1 MKYQLTKQQLETAAK
16 NSLSI
21 AGICRELN
29 IRPTG
34 GNYKTIHYYLNLY
47 NIDTSHFT
55 GQGWN
60 TGNRRKSTA
69 KAISIYDILSG
80 KVEYRSSYKL
90 KNRILKEHIKEYRCE
105 NCGNTE
111 WQGQKIPL
119 ELHHINGNNMDNR
132 LENLQL
138 LCPNCHALTDN
149 YRGSNTHSSILSE
162 KRNKEYSEQ
171 KQTLINNDIINKV
184 NNKNICKKHNLKE
197 KRYCQFCGKELNKK
211 TAKYC
216 SQECFHKAYGSKRP
230 SLTELLNKFKELKS
244 YLQVGKYY
252 GVSDNAVRK
261 WVNFY
266 QLKNL
271 INEQTKRKT

>member
-1 MKYQLTKQQLETAAK
+1 MKYQLTKQQLEAAAK

-29 IRPTG
+29 IRPAG
-34 GNYKTIHYYLNLY
+34 GNYKTIHYYLTLY

-90 KNRILKEHIKEYRCE
+90 KNRLLKEHLKEYRCE

-149 YRGSNTHSSILSE
+149 YRGNNSISVLSE
-162 KRNKEYSEQ
+162 KRTEEYNKYREFLSDSNKE
-171 KQTLINNDIINKV
+171 
-184 NNKNICKKHNLKE
+184 NICGTQKKKE
-197 KRYCQFCGKELNKK
+197 PKYCKYCGKELYKRSN
-211 TAKYC
+211 TYC
-216 SQECFHKAYGSKRP
+216 SQECFHKAYGNKRP
-230 SLTELLNKFKELKS
+230 TETELLEKFKELKS
-244 YLQVGKYY
+244 YLKVGKYY
-252 GVSDNAVRK
+252 GVSDNAIRK
-261 WVNFY
+261 WVDFY
-266 QLKNL
+266 QIKNL
-271 INEQTKRKT
+271 INKQTKREI